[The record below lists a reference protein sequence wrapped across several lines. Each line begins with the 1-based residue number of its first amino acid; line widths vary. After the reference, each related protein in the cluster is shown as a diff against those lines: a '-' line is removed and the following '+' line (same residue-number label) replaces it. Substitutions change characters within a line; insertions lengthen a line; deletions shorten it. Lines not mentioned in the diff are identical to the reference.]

1 MPWSQ
6 KPRPIVHYSTP
17 CIASFS
23 EDDWFFLYRNDISA
37 CTLDLDIIFPE
48 SSLCESEIL
57 QSCEQPW
64 ARASSAHWWS
74 GTNAERVTTKLMSKL
89 CGGHPLSILKN
100 GKTMWHPPPPFFITF
115 PGAGMMNPFLKSNYN
130 SLLPYPRRDIFF
142 PNLYTSQRAS
152 KWDFQIKRL

>member
-6 KPRPIVHYSTP
+6 KPRPIIHYSTP

-23 EDDWFFLYRNDISA
+23 EDDWFFFILKWYQCLHPRPRYYLSWVQPLWKWD
-37 CTLDLDIIFPE
+37 
-48 SSLCESEIL
+48 SSI
-57 QSCEQPW
+57 CEQSW

-100 GKTMWHPPPPFFITF
+100 GKTMWPPPHLFLLLSQGQEWWIHSWNPITTPFYLILEGTYFSPT
-115 PGAGMMNPFLKSNYN
+115 
-130 SLLPYPRRDIFF
+130 
-142 PNLYTSQRAS
+142 YTHHKEQAS
-152 KWDFQIKRL
+152 GISK

>member
-100 GKTMWHPPPPFFITF
+100 GKTMWHPPHLFLLLSQGQEWWIHSWNPITTPFYLILEGTYFSPT
-115 PGAGMMNPFLKSNYN
+115 
-130 SLLPYPRRDIFF
+130 
-142 PNLYTSQRAS
+142 YTHHKEQAS
-152 KWDFQIKRL
+152 GISK